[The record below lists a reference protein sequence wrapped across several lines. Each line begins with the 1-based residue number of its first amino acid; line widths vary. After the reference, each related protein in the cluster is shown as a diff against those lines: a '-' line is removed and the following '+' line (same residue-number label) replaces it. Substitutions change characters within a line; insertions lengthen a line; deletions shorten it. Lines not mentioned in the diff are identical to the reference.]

1 MELVGAVLSLLVL
14 LVSLN
19 ALLKCAAELKLIRLH
34 LDKLTPEALTALKTA
49 RRTAAYSPAS
59 RSIPAATSP
68 ATPQEASQSSG
79 SGETG

>member
-1 MELVGAVLSLLVL
+1 MELVGAVLSLIVL

-49 RRTAAYSPAS
+49 RRAAA
-59 RSIPAATSP
+59 
-68 ATPQEASQSSG
+68 
-79 SGETG
+79 